1 MDGAEVATI
10 RLKKHA
16 GAALLD
22 AEYRRRPIRQ
32 RSVGVEQALA
42 PLRGA
47 EVDTQPLV
55 HGSLD
60 RDGPA
65 CGAAGPLMPAKVAC
79 VEVQTAGCALGQGM
93 FHFENHDYRSGTTRT
108 GCTAKSPQFK
118 GWHRPPICCSIESF
132 MSESDTF
139 GPRLRAERER
149 RGISIETIASVT
161 KVGGDLWDALER
173 NDFSRWPS
181 GIFARAFV
189 RDYARAIGLDADEVV
204 DEFCRLFPLGDRR
217 ASRLIHAQAQLIGH
231 HLAYAESGG
240 LPADGDRRS
249 ASQQPLE
256 SSALRGRLIARSL
269 ATAVDAGA
277 SLSIAAGVSALMDIS
292 FWTMAGV
299 VTVMYYTGMTIAF
312 GTSPGLRVVEALRQ
326 RLPSL
331 FHVADR
337 AHA

>member
-1 MDGAEVATI
+1 
-10 RLKKHA
+10 
-16 GAALLD
+16 
-22 AEYRRRPIRQ
+22 
-32 RSVGVEQALA
+32 
-42 PLRGA
+42 
-47 EVDTQPLV
+47 
-55 HGSLD
+55 
-60 RDGPA
+60 
-65 CGAAGPLMPAKVAC
+65 
-79 VEVQTAGCALGQGM
+79 
-93 FHFENHDYRSGTTRT
+93 
-108 GCTAKSPQFK
+108 
-118 GWHRPPICCSIESF
+118 
-132 MSESDTF
+132 MSDSDTF

-149 RGISIETIASVT
+149 RGISIDTIASVT

-189 RDYARAIGLDADEVV
+189 RDYSRAIGLDADEVV

-217 ASRLIHAQAQLIGH
+217 ANRVIQAHAQLIGH

-249 ASQQPLE
+249 AARPHDG
-256 SSALRGRLIARSL
+256 SSAMRARLVTRSL

-312 GTSPGLRVVEALRQ
+312 GTSPGLRAVEALRR

-331 FHVADR
+331 FEIAERHR
-337 AHA
+337 APA